1 MTGIATTRG
10 RAAAPPRGRRR
21 GARLLP
27 PWWFAVPALAF
38 FAFAVIVPSL
48 QGVWFSLQDWNGF
61 GTGGTFTGLTN
72 YLHLFEVPAAAIWIR
87 NTILIAVAATVLQTV
102 IGLLLALGVHAKIK
116 TRHALRVV
124 FFAPMMIVPVVVAF
138 VWQFIFGPTGAASAA
153 LDALG
158 IAAPNWLG
166 DANVALGCIIVVIVW
181 QYAGYSMVIFLAG
194 LEGVPSELLE
204 AAAMDGAGALSR
216 FRHVTLPALAPAMT
230 TNILLASINGLMVF
244 DVIWVMTQGGPGGL
258 TDSISTAIFRTAF
271 SFSQVGLATS
281 MAVIFAILVGV
292 ISLVQYRVLTR
303 RAR

>member
-1 MTGIATTRG
+1 MTGISSAARVRAVTR
-10 RAAAPPRGRRR
+10 APRR
-21 GARLLP
+21 GSRLRP
-27 PWWFAVPALAF
+27 PWWFVIPALAF

-61 GTGGTFTGLTN
+61 GTGGTFSGLSN
-72 YLHLFEVPAAAIWIR
+72 YLHLLQNPSAVIWIR
-87 NTILIAVAATVLQTV
+87 NTLLIAVAATVLQTV

-116 TRHALRVV
+116 SRHVLRVV
-124 FFAPMMIVPVVVAF
+124 FFAPMMIVPVVVAY

-153 LDALG
+153 LGALH
-158 IAAPNWLG
+158 IPAPNWLG
-166 DANVALGCIIVVIVW
+166 NANVALGCIIVVVVW

-194 LEGVPSELLE
+194 LEGVSSDLIE
-204 AAAMDGAGALSR
+204 AAAMDGAGAVAR

-271 SFSQVGLATS
+271 SFSQIGLATS